1 MAQMSKW
8 KGLLLGGGAF
18 FMSAVGIVKV
28 NEGYSTEAYYD
39 SAKVLTICYGET
51 KGVRHG
57 EVRTKAQC
65 DRQLKESLLAHA
77 QVLDNV
83 PNKTPDV
90 VALGALD
97 MAYNVGVKGFN
108 NSEAKRWILAGN
120 YEKAGQAVLKWRYIT
135 INGKKFDCS
144 VKGNKKCW
152 GLWKRRLV
160 EADMIGNK
168 ISVQEA
174 MRRLGAL

>member
-1 MAQMSKW
+1 
-8 KGLLLGGGAF
+8 
-18 FMSAVGIVKV
+18 MSAVGIVQV
-28 NEGYSTEAYYD
+28 NEGYSTKAYYD

-51 KGVRHG
+51 KGVKHG

-65 DRQLKESLLAHA
+65 DKQLKESLLAHA
-77 QVLDNV
+77 QVLDDV

-120 YEKAGQAVLKWRYIT
+120 YEKASQAVLKWRYIT

-144 VKGNKKCW
+144 VKGNTKCW
-152 GLWKRRLV
+152 GLWKRRLI

>member
-18 FMSAVGIVKV
+18 FMSAVGIVQV
-28 NEGYSTEAYYD
+28 NEGYSAKSYYD

-51 KGVRHG
+51 KGVKRG

-65 DRQLKESLLAHA
+65 DKQLKESLLVHA

-90 VALGALD
+90 VALGSLD

-108 NSEAKRWILAGN
+108 TSETKRWVLAGE
-120 YEKAGQAVLKWRYIT
+120 YERAGQAVLKWRYIT
-135 INGKKFDCS
+135 INGKKVDCS
-144 VKGNKKCW
+144 IKGNKVCS
-152 GLWKRRLV
+152 GLWKRRLIQS
-160 EADMIGNK
+160 DMIGNK

>member
-18 FMSAVGIVKV
+18 FLSAVGIVQV
-28 NEGYSTEAYYD
+28 NEGYSTKSYYD

-51 KGVRHG
+51 KGVKHG
-57 EVRTKAQC
+57 EVRTKSQC
-65 DRQLKESLLAHA
+65 DKQLKESLLVHA

-108 NSEAKRWILAGN
+108 NSEAKRWILVGN

-144 VKGNKKCW
+144 VKGNTKCW
-152 GLWKRRLV
+152 GLWKRRLI

>member
-1 MAQMSKW
+1 MA
-8 KGLLLGGGAF
+8 AT
-18 FMSAVGIVKV
+18 GIVKV
-28 NEGYSTEAYYD
+28 NEGLSLPAYYD

-51 KGVRHG
+51 KGVKVG

-65 DRQLKESLLAHA
+65 DKQLKESLLVHA

-108 NSEAKRWILAGN
+108 NSEAKKWILAGD
-120 YEKAGQAVLKWRYIT
+120 YGKAGKAVLKWRYIT
-135 INGKKFDCS
+135 INGKKVDCS
-144 VKGNKKCW
+144 IKGNKVCA
-152 GLWKRRLV
+152 GMWKRRLIQS
-160 EADMIGNK
+160 DMIGNK